1 MNQIVYIF
9 KTTLMVGIVIIA
21 FSCRVLA
28 EVEPDSVPVCKI
40 PAWHATKYSASH
52 FRNTSILSNNAVVS
66 NAVSKKYTR
75 KLHHIHPFC
84 KRKYRL
90 CRMDETLCNI
100 IGL

>member
-28 EVEPDSVPVCKI
+28 EAEPDSVPVCKI

-52 FRNTSILSNNAVVS
+52 FRNTSILSNNAAVS
-66 NAVSKKYTR
+66 IAVSKKYT
-75 KLHHIHPFC
+75 
-84 KRKYRL
+84 
-90 CRMDETLCNI
+90 
-100 IGL
+100 